1 MNIIC
6 LKWGKKYNHVFVNK
20 LYNMCT
26 QHFKNFNFHCITEDP
41 ENVNK
46 NINIIPMPND
56 NLDKWWWKMW
66 LFNEEWMKLDDSV
79 FFDLDIIIQD
89 NFKIE
94 YNKNVKLLYTDW
106 IDCEQMRQDVLCKHY
121 QYCDINSSI
130 ISWNKDTKRQHIW
143 EDFQKNKEMIIF
155 LFHGIDNYINYRHKK
170 SYSLYDNIAYSYSS
184 NDQHREDRPLIL
196 FDYIQNKQDTLMHID
211 WVKKLWN

>member
-1 MNIIC
+1 
-6 LKWGKKYNHVFVNK
+6 
-20 LYNMCT
+20 MCT

-46 NINIIPMPND
+46 NINIIPLPND
-56 NLDKWWWKMW
+56 NLEKWWWKMW

-184 NDQHREDRPLIL
+184 NDQHRGDRPLIL
-196 FDYIQNKQDTLMHID
+196 FDYIQNKQDTLMHVD

>member
-1 MNIIC
+1 
-6 LKWGKKYNHVFVNK
+6 
-20 LYNMCT
+20 MCT

>member
-1 MNIIC
+1 
-6 LKWGKKYNHVFVNK
+6 
-20 LYNMCT
+20 MCT
-26 QHFKNFNFHCITEDP
+26 QYFKNFNFHCITEDP